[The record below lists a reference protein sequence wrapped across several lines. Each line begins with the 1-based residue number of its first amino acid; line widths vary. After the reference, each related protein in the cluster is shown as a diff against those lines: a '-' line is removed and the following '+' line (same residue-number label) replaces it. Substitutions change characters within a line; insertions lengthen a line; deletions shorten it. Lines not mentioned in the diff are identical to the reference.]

1 MKNEESNE
9 KVGMAYP
16 VIRALWRLVSLLPM
30 GALHLLSDIIYYPL
44 FYLVRYRRKVVHKN
58 LTNAFPE
65 KTEREIVG
73 IEKQFYSSFCDY
85 VVETVK
91 LMGMSREQIKR
102 HLRFEGTEE
111 VERIAS
117 AEGRSCVV
125 YMGHTFN
132 WEFVTSL
139 PLHFKDPKIKFGQI
153 YHPLANKTMDRL
165 FLDLRNQY
173 GAESIS
179 MAQTLR
185 RIMQLNREKVP
196 FVIGF
201 IADQV
206 PTWEAINHWLTFFH
220 QDTPV
225 FTGTEKIARRT
236 GSAVFYMSL
245 HREKRGHYVATFH
258 LLSEDASKTAEN
270 ELTDKYFSLLEEKI
284 KEEPHLWLWAHKR
297 WKRTRQGYAE
307 REARRERDK
316 QRLRTSNEQQ
326 HEANV

>member
-1 MKNEESNE
+1 M
-9 KVGMAYP
+9 
-16 VIRALWRLVSLLPM
+16 SLLPM
-30 GALHLLSDIIYYPL
+30 GVLHFFSDLIYFPL
-44 FYLVRYRRKVVHKN
+44 YYVARYRRKVVRKN

-65 KTEREIVG
+65 KTEKEIVR
-73 IEKQFYSSFCDY
+73 IEKDFYSSFCDY
-85 VVETVK
+85 VMETVK
-91 LMGMSREQIKR
+91 LMSMSSDKIKK
-102 HLRFEGTEE
+102 HLRFEGLEE
-111 VERIAS
+111 VERLAVQK
-117 AEGRSCVV
+117 ERSCVV

-139 PLHFKDPKIKFGQI
+139 PLHIKESKIKFGQI
-153 YHPLANKTMDRL
+153 YHPLANKEMDRL
-165 FLDLRNQY
+165 FLELRNQY

-185 RIMQLNREKVP
+185 RILQLNKEKTP

-225 FTGTEKIARRT
+225 FTGTEKIAQWT

-245 HREKRGHYVATFH
+245 HREKRGHYVATLH
-258 LLSEDASKTAEN
+258 PICEDASKTEEN
-270 ELTDKYFSLLEEKI
+270 ELTNKYFALLEENI
-284 KEEPHLWLWAHKR
+284 KEAPHLWLWAHKR

-316 QRLRTSNEQQ
+316 QRLREKNKQNET
-326 HEANV
+326 NV

>member
-1 MKNEESNE
+1 MT
-9 KVGMAYP
+9 YHI
-16 VIRALWRLVSLLPM
+16 IRTLWKLMSLLPM
-30 GALHLLSDIIYYPL
+30 GILHLLSNLIYFPL
-44 FYLVRYRRKVVHKN
+44 YYIARYRRKVVRKN
-58 LTNAFPE
+58 LVNAFPE
-65 KTEREIVG
+65 KTEKEIKK
-73 IEKQFYSSFCDY
+73 IEKDFYASFCDY
-85 VVETVK
+85 VMETVK
-91 LMGMSREQIKR
+91 LMSMSPTKIKK

-111 VERIAS
+111 VERLAS
-117 AEGRSCVV
+117 QEGRSCVV

-139 PLHFKDPKIKFGQI
+139 PLHFKDPTIQFGQI
-153 YHPLANKTMDRL
+153 YHPLANKAMDRL

-179 MAQTLR
+179 MANTLR
-185 RIMQLNREKVP
+185 RILQLNKEKTP

-236 GSAVFYMSL
+236 SSAVFYMSL

-258 LLSEDASKTAEN
+258 KLCEDASQTIEN
-270 ELTDKYFSLLEEKI
+270 ELTNKYFALLEENI
-284 KEEPHLWLWAHKR
+284 KEEPHLWLWTHKR
-297 WKRTRQGYAE
+297 WKRTRKGYAE
-307 REARRERDK
+307 REAKRARDLQKLKERS
-316 QRLRTSNEQQ
+316 QS
-326 HEANV
+326 

>member
-1 MKNEESNE
+1 M
-9 KVGMAYP
+9 
-16 VIRALWRLVSLLPM
+16 SLLPM
-30 GALHLLSDIIYYPL
+30 GVLHLLSDLIYFPL
-44 FYLVRYRRKVVHKN
+44 YYIARYRRKVVRKN
-58 LTNAFPE
+58 LTNSFPE
-65 KTEREIVG
+65 KSEREIVC
-73 IEKQFYSSFCDY
+73 IEKAFYSSFCDY
-85 VVETVK
+85 VMETVK
-91 LMGMSREQIKR
+91 LMSMSPRKIKKY
-102 HLRFEGTEE
+102 LRFEGTEE
-111 VERIAS
+111 VERLAVQ
-117 AEGRSCVV
+117 EGRSCVV

-139 PLHFKDPKIKFGQI
+139 PLHFNDGNIQFGQI
-153 YHPLANKTMDRL
+153 YHPLADKNMDRL
-165 FLDLRNQY
+165 FLELRNQY

-185 RIMQLNREKVP
+185 RILQLNREKTP

-206 PTWEAINHWLTFFH
+206 PTWEAINHWLTFLH

-225 FTGTEKIARRT
+225 FTGTEKIAQRT

-258 LLSEDASKTAEN
+258 PICEDASKTEEN
-270 ELTDKYFSLLEEKI
+270 ELTNKYFTLLEKNI
-284 KEEPHLWLWAHKR
+284 KEAPHLWLWAHKR

-316 QRLRTSNEQQ
+316 QRLREKNKQNET
-326 HEANV
+326 NV

>member
-1 MKNEESNE
+1 MT
-9 KVGMAYP
+9 YHI
-16 VIRALWRLVSLLPM
+16 IRTLWKLMSLLPM
-30 GALHLLSDIIYYPL
+30 GVLHFISDLVYYPL
-44 FYLVRYRRKVVHKN
+44 YYVVRYRRKVVRKN
-58 LTNAFPE
+58 LVNAFPE
-65 KTEREIVG
+65 KTEKE
-73 IEKQFYSSFCDY
+73 IEKIEKKFYSAFCDY

-91 LMGMSREQIKR
+91 LISMSPEKIKK

-111 VERIAS
+111 VERLAS
-117 AEGRSCVV
+117 QEGRSCVV

-139 PLHFKDPKIKFGQI
+139 PLHFKAPKIQFGQI
-153 YHPLANKTMDRL
+153 YHPLANKAMDRL
-165 FLDLRNQY
+165 FLELRNQY

-185 RIMQLNREKVP
+185 RILQLNREKIP

-206 PTWEAINHWLTFFH
+206 PTWEAINHWLTFLH

-225 FTGTEKIARRT
+225 FTGTEKIAQRT

-245 HREKRGHYVATFH
+245 HREKRGHYIATFH
-258 LLSEDASKTAEN
+258 PICEDASKIEEN
-270 ELTDKYFSLLEEKI
+270 ELTNKYFALLEENI
-284 KEEPHLWLWAHKR
+284 KEAPHLWLWAHKR

-316 QRLRTSNEQQ
+316 QRLRENSQS
-326 HEANV
+326 